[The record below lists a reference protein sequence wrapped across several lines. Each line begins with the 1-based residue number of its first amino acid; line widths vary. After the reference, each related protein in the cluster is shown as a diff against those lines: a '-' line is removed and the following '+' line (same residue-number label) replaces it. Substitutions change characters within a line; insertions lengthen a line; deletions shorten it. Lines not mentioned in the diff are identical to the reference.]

1 LLRRLRLTTTSIAS
15 PLAAITPIWSPA
27 TWETKS
33 KPPPTRWK
41 AARKFGHRLQ
51 TIIITKSGENMQPP
65 RMENDMSIYAKLADA
80 RAEFHGRELKK
91 SGHNKFA
98 GYKYFELA
106 DFVLPGMEC
115 LRNAGLVP
123 VISFDAAEATMTL
136 HEIDGGGVIR
146 ISSPMSSAALKG
158 CHEVQ
163 NLGAVQ
169 TYLRRYLWTAALE
182 IIEHDALDSAPPAE
196 PEVVDLKAVRAALK
210 AAPDD
215 VSAKASEWIVA
226 KYGGLEKMPPAAASA
241 LLKRLE
247 AA

>member
-1 LLRRLRLTTTSIAS
+1 
-15 PLAAITPIWSPA
+15 
-27 TWETKS
+27 
-33 KPPPTRWK
+33 
-41 AARKFGHRLQ
+41 
-51 TIIITKSGENMQPP
+51 
-65 RMENDMSIYAKLADA
+65 MSIYAKLSDA
-80 RAEFHGRELKK
+80 RRAFHKRDLKK

-106 DFVLPGMEC
+106 DFVLAGMEC
-115 LRNAGLVP
+115 LHNAGLVP

-136 HEIDGGGVIR
+136 HEIEGDGVIR

-196 PEVVDLKAVRAALK
+196 SEVVDLKAVRAALK

-226 KYGGLEKMPPAAASA
+226 KYGSLEKMPPAAASA